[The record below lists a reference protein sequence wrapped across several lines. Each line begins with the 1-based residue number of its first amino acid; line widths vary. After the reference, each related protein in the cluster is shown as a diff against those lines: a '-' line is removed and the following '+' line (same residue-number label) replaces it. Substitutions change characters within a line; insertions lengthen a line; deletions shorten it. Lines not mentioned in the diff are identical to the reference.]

1 MNIAYTTNEL
11 FAAKVAASICS
22 VFENNKGMDEI
33 IIYIIGEG
41 LSDKTIENYD
51 KLSRKYKRDI
61 RIIQLDDINKYL
73 DFDYCCQACIRPN
86 ASGRNRENIIFRWRY
101 D

>member
-22 VFENNKGMDEI
+22 VFENNKGMEEI

-73 DFDYCCQACIRPN
+73 DFDFDT
-86 ASGRNRENIIFRWRY
+86 SGWNQIIGTPL
-101 D
+101 